1 MTSSKPAAKKRGLG
15 RGLDALLGPKGAVS
29 QVQATAAV
37 IEPLPGEALRKLPVG
52 QLQPGKYQP
61 RREMDEG
68 KLSELA
74 DSIKSQG
81 VIQPILVRQLPAGN
95 YEIVAGERRW
105 RASQLAGLDEVP
117 VVVRELEDRTVIAMA
132 LIENIQ
138 REDLNPLEEAEALQ
152 RLISEFTLT
161 HAEAAEAVGRSRA
174 AVSNLLRL
182 LELPVAIRLLLE
194 TRRLEMGHARALLT
208 LAPELAGKLA
218 QEAADEGWS
227 VREVERG
234 PDAEDRLVR
243 LCTVILEAYRD
254 ADAEHKVQINNLS
267 RLPADKQDI
276 LKRMERD
283 LVDVFAEALAE
294 ANPDLAANPRLLK
307 PVTMSLFGM
316 LNWHYLWFRPSGPV
330 SRKDYAAI
338 AARIVVAGSRALD

>member
-1 MTSSKPAAKKRGLG
+1 MSAAKKRGLG
-15 RGLDALLGPKGAVS
+15 RGLDALLGPKGAVTPVS
-29 QVQATAAV
+29 VAAV
-37 IEPLPGEALRKLPVG
+37 AEPQPGEVLRKL
-52 QLQPGKYQP
+52 QIDLLQPGKYQP
-61 RREMDEG
+61 RREMDEA
-68 KLSELA
+68 KLSELSE
-74 DSIKSQG
+74 SIKAQG
-81 VIQPILVRQLPAGN
+81 VIQPILVRQVEGGR

-105 RASQLAGLDEVP
+105 RASRLAGLDEVP

-227 VREVERG
+227 VREVEHRAQQFAAGKVPGARKAKPAPSAPQADIASLETELSESLGTKVAINHGRG
-234 PDAEDRLVR
+234 GKGRLVIHYTDLDTLDGVLER
-243 LCTVILEAYRD
+243 LRTRQ
-254 ADAEHKVQINNLS
+254 H
-267 RLPADKQDI
+267 
-276 LKRMERD
+276 
-283 LVDVFAEALAE
+283 
-294 ANPDLAANPRLLK
+294 
-307 PVTMSLFGM
+307 G
-316 LNWHYLWFRPSGPV
+316 
-330 SRKDYAAI
+330 
-338 AARIVVAGSRALD
+338 